1 MKRRMALKGLLGLW
15 VGPSVAQQPRVWVA
29 AISQFPQVG
38 SHVDFSYLNKPA
50 TVIRVLK
57 PPHIT
62 PQYLQAGPDLYL
74 SGYLRECPH
83 NGCEVRFHPAADTLL
98 ICYCHGSLFRRAD
111 GRLEAGVANEDLPG
125 LRLELEGKQVVVV
138 GLANPST

>member
-1 MKRRMALKGLLGLW
+1 MKRRLALKGLLGLW
-15 VGPSVAQQPRVWVA
+15 VGARAEQQPRVRVA
-29 AISQFPQVG
+29 TIAQFENAW

-50 TVIRVLK
+50 TVIRVPK
-57 PPHIT
+57 PEHLG
-62 PQYLQAGPDLYL
+62 PQHLQVGPDFYL

-83 NGCEVRFHPAADTLL
+83 NGCEVRFHPSAETLL

-125 LRLELEGKQVVVV
+125 LRLKLEGEQIVAV
-138 GLANPST
+138 GLASS